1 MSEAVLRVGRMMD
14 KVGLRPKRVSSMIRH
29 WELNPGLSLVVRVVP
44 MYYDGDMETLVSRVL
59 GTTRA
64 TML

>member
-1 MSEAVLRVGRMMD
+1 MVN

-64 TML
+64 TKL